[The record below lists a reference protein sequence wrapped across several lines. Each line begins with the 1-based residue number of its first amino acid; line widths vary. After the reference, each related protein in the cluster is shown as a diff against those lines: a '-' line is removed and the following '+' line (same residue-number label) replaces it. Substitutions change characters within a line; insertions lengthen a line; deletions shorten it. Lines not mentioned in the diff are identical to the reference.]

1 MHIEKVNIYQIALPF
16 ASHFPHALNKGGYA
30 QNVVCEIIAEG
41 GRIRGYGEGAPRT
54 YVTGETPNS
63 AVQDIT
69 RFVKLDKFPRD
80 MEHISQIWDFI
91 DSLPKDNGHHAA
103 ICALE
108 CALLDTFGKKE
119 SRYLTMYFSGA
130 FATETVH
137 YGTTIPL
144 LDTKATELLCRR
156 IKDYKINRV
165 RLKVGNNFYQN
176 QANFES
182 IKNVFCDGYDL
193 KIDAN
198 GSWSKS
204 DAFDHIPLIE
214 KYHVKVIEQPLNPKD
229 PALSDFARQM
239 NRSKVFVMADES
251 VCCFENIQQSLDQ
264 GFTMVNIRLSK
275 CGGFRRS
282 LQMIELARKK
292 NLRFQIGCHL
302 GESGILSAAGR
313 VLALLCK
320 DAIYYDGSY
329 DAYLLKQNITTH
341 PVSFGLGG
349 KARALQGFG
358 LGVEVDLQ
366 SLRSLCDA
374 FYAVNSL

>member
-1 MHIEKVNIYQIALPF
+1 MHVEKVNIYQIALPF
-16 ASHFPHALNKGGYA
+16 ASHFPHALNKGGHA
-30 QNVVCEIIAEG
+30 QNVVCEIIAKG
-41 GRIRGYGEGAPRT
+41 GTIRGYGEGAPRT

-63 AVQDIT
+63 TMRDIA
-69 RFVKLDKFPRD
+69 RFVKLEKFPRE
-80 MEHISQIWDFI
+80 MKQISQVWDFI
-91 DSLPKDNGHHAA
+91 DSLPKDKGHNAA
-103 ICALE
+103 VCALE
-108 CALLDTFGKKE
+108 CALLDAFGKKE
-119 SRYLTMYFSGA
+119 GRYLTIYFSGA

-144 LDTKATELLCRR
+144 LDTKAIELLCRQ
-156 IKDYKINRV
+156 IKEYKIKKV
-165 RLKVGNNFYQN
+165 RLKVGNNFFQN

-182 IKNVFCDGYDL
+182 IQNIFCDSYDL

-198 GSWSKS
+198 GSWSRS

-214 KYHVKVIEQPLNPKD
+214 KYHVKVVEQPMSPKD
-229 PALSDFARQM
+229 PALIDFSRQM
-239 NRSKVFVMADES
+239 NRSKIFVMADES
-251 VCCFENIQQSLDQ
+251 VCSFEDIQISIDQ

-282 LQMIELARKK
+282 LQMIEFARKK

-349 KARALQGFG
+349 KAEALQGSG

-374 FYAVNSL
+374 FIIVNAL